1 MSAAMKINVVQAV
14 KEGRAQVELAD
25 VVSRGQDGTA
35 LRVRVF
41 RDALKIDGVRVS
53 ATAPELQQVAD
64 LLFCTLL
71 TPKVVDLVWEQAT
84 VKFDPV
90 IRADGKIV
98 AVSTDQRVSGLVD
111 AEIAKKGGGGG
122 GALIDSIGKYWVLS
136 NQLARPGLLHGVE
149 TACNYGWLGKSAPN
163 GTVTPGHKCWQP
175 PQCGHNYGHKDPSQ
189 VIRLMKRKAVLLRPC
204 RPEEEVDLVDVLQ
217 NPELATLVN
226 HDGPITYLRVA
237 NVLPPE
243 SADPIELLPYD
254 A

>member
-25 VVSRGQDGTA
+25 VVSRGEDGTA
-35 LRVRVF
+35 LRIRVF

-84 VKFDPV
+84 VKFEPV

-98 AVSTDQRVSGLVD
+98 AVSTDQRVSRLVD

-136 NQLARPGLLHGVE
+136 NKLARPGLLHGVE
-149 TACNYGWLGKSAPN
+149 TACNYGWLGERAPN

-189 VIRLMKRKAVLLRPC
+189 VIRLMEREAFLTRPNE
-204 RPEEEVDLVDVLQ
+204 PETSVDILDILQ
-217 NPELATLVN
+217 DPGFAPLVN
-226 HDGPITYLRVA
+226 HDGVLKYLRMA
-237 NVLPPE
+237 NVPE
-243 SADPIELLPYD
+243 IKPSARPVVSSYS
-254 A
+254 